1 MKKLKLEKKARY
13 SKLALAA
20 LLLFVAFVAADLII
34 ISVREYFL
42 PTEAPPKKNQQFI
55 SQKFTDRS
63 QYSIITQRN
72 LFSSLG
78 KIPDP
83 LVSSQQTE
91 IKEDVPVLSALP
103 LVLIGT
109 LVHTNPAKSV
119 AAIEI
124 KSKSISASFMAGAE
138 IENLARIE
146 KIERGIVYFRN
157 LNNGALEYIEMS
169 QGNTKVTFDNK
180 PTVGAVPVNKEI
192 EKIGDNT
199 FRIKRSDLNKYLSDM
214 SSVLMQARAIPNKDL
229 ITGEINGFRLVDY
242 QPGSIFEQLGIPKG
256 AIIKSANGEEINSIQ
271 SAMAMFNQFKSGAD
285 RINLGLDI
293 NGAAQ
298 TFNYEISK

>member
-72 LFSSLG
+72 LFSSAG

-91 IKEDVPVLSALP
+91 VKEDVPVLSALP

-180 PTVGAVPVNKEI
+180 PAAALAPVKTEI
-192 EKIGDNT
+192 EKIGENS
-199 FRIKRSDLNKYLSDM
+199 FRMKRSDLNKYLSDM
-214 SSVLMQARAIPNKDL
+214 SSILMQARAIPNKDP

-293 NGAAQ
+293 NGSPQ